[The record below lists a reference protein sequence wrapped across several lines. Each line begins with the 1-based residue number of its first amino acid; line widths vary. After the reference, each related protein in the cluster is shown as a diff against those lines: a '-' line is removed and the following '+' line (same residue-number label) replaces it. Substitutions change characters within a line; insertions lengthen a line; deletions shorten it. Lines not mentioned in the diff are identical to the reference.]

1 MTTTPSVLKSQR
13 QANRRRLR
21 NRAVISTLKTLTKHL
36 ASLVEAKQSDEA
48 RKALAHVTRAL
59 DKAAT
64 KGVLHRNNASR
75 RISRLTRKVQQLHP
89 PAGRS

>member
-1 MTTTPSVLKSQR
+1 MPSTPSVLKSQR
-13 QANRRRLR
+13 QAARRRLR

-36 ASLVEAKQSDEA
+36 AAVVEAKKLDEA
-48 RKALAHVTRAL
+48 RTALAEVTRAL

-75 RISRLTRKVQQLHP
+75 RISRLTRKVQQIQQTRA
-89 PAGRS
+89 PA

>member
-1 MTTTPSVLKSQR
+1 MPSTPSVLKSQR
-13 QANRRRLR
+13 QAARRHLR

-36 ASLVEAKQSDEA
+36 AFMVEAKQLDKA
-48 RKALAHVTRAL
+48 RKALAQVTRAL

-75 RISRLTRKVQQLHP
+75 RISRLTRKVQQLQA
-89 PAGRS
+89 PA